1 MALKDAAFTERI
13 AHYFVTVLRKAF
25 KNFSWGTTSFNEQIL
40 KNVPLSLPVTETG
53 EPDFALM
60 ERLIAELEARHIAE
74 LEAYLEA
81 CGLQDTRLSL
91 QEEQALAIFSK
102 TASQPQPHKTFRL
115 GDLFT
120 VATPKR
126 KFNANAVKVGGIHP
140 YVVRTSKDNGQRGS
154 ILADEQWLNPG
165 STIAFGQD
173 TATVF
178 YQPKPYFTGDKIK
191 VMALR
196 GAELSEQVA
205 HYLVTVLRAAFVNFS
220 WGTTSFNEHV
230 LKEMPLQLP
239 ITAEGEPDYAAMA
252 TLISAVEKR
261 VIDRLSA
268 WRKREREATAR
279 CITS

>member
-1 MALKDAAFTERI
+1 M
-13 AHYFVTVLRKAF
+13 
-25 KNFSWGTTSFNEQIL
+25 
-40 KNVPLSLPVTETG
+40 TETG
-53 EPDFALM
+53 EPDFAFM
-60 ERLIAELEARHIAE
+60 ERVIAELEARHIAE

-102 TASQPQPHKTFRL
+102 TAFRSQPHKTFRL

-154 ILADEQWLNPG
+154 ILADEQWLNSG
-165 STIAFGQD
+165 NTIAFGQD

-205 HYLVTVLRAAFVNFS
+205 HYLVTALRTAFANFS

-239 ITAEGEPDYAAMA
+239 VTEAGEPDYAVMA

-261 VIDRLSA
+261 VIERLNV
-268 WRKREREATAR
+268 WRKRERETTAR
-279 CITS
+279 CVEDRTFLEG